1 MRAKRASPLERENDS
16 LAPNNHHPFPQEW
29 GIKGVDSQYTLLDV
43 YWLTDRIQAKLSKS
57 VGSASPPPSR
67 GGFFGAK
74 VKLLTLIFVLALS
87 GCASG
92 RMICEWETQDERF
105 EKLIEG
111 VLQHEKATNVPLEVE
126 EAVP

>member
-1 MRAKRASPLERENDS
+1 MCTGALTGFRLNSVKASGPL
-16 LAPNNHHPFPQEW
+16 
-29 GIKGVDSQYTLLDV
+29 
-43 YWLTDRIQAKLSKS
+43 
-57 VGSASPPPSR
+57 PPVL
-67 GGFFGAK
+67 GGFYGAN